1 MQPVPL
7 DAGWAAAT
15 SACAAALLAYAA
27 AGAPWRSWLG
37 RPDRQHA
44 WLGMVVLALGVW
56 AMQAGLT
63 PGLEFHFLLATAL
76 TLMHGW
82 RLALVGLGIV
92 VTVLAV
98 LEPATRSWW
107 GVYVLAEGAVP
118 VLFIE
123 ALRRAVERR
132 LPHNYYVY
140 FFVTVFAGTILAF
153 NLAGAARL
161 GLLAAAGALDTGRVA
176 AEWLAFLPM
185 MSFGEPFLNGALMAV
200 AVIYRPQWV
209 MSFDDRLYL
218 RRPGAGPG
226 P

>member
-1 MQPVPL
+1 MPPSSL
-7 DAGWAAAT
+7 DAGWVAAT
-15 SACAAALLAYAA
+15 SACAAALLALAA

-37 RPDRQHA
+37 RADRQHV
-44 WLGMVVLALGVW
+44 WLGSVVLALGVW

-92 VTVLAV
+92 VTVLAA
-98 LEPATRSWW
+98 LQPDTRSLW

-132 LPHNYYVY
+132 LPHNYFVY
-140 FFVTVFAGTILAF
+140 FFVTVFAGSVLAF
-153 NLAGAARL
+153 NLAGAARIGFL
-161 GLLAAAGALDTGRVA
+161 TAAGALDPSRVA

-185 MSFGEPFLNGALMAV
+185 MSFGEPFLNGALIAV
-200 AVIYRPQWV
+200 AVVYRPQWV

-218 RRPGAGPG
+218 RHPAAKREG
-226 P
+226 